1 MSHPPYYHH
10 PASICFQKFGNLIVS
25 FPFLKSFTLRMNC
38 SFLLSKEAAVHPK
51 CERLRMN
58 CSFLA
63 QQETGLCLLSASFFF
78 VLLVQLYAAVKL
90 GVASPKGT
98 HSSFF
103 RALSLLFSLPS
114 NLDQSLR
121 KFRGRSSSRK
131 LFLITT
137 ATPAPFPGPFP
148 ST

>member
-1 MSHPPYYHH
+1 MLHPPYYHH

-38 SFLLSKEAAVHPK
+38 SFL
-51 CERLRMN
+51 
-58 CSFLA
+58 A

-90 GVASPKGT
+90 SVASLKGT

-103 RALSLLFSLPS
+103 RALSPLFSLPS

-121 KFRGRSSSRK
+121 KFRGRSSSWK